1 MPPMICKI
9 SNFMEDLNSLNPEQ
23 LEKWFTDETT
33 IWIPPSKQ
41 ISGKNRILAL
51 FRAIFRRYDS
61 IEWSVSEIFHL
72 GNEKY
77 FYQTTSL
84 GSMLGKGSYENDICT
99 IIQFSESGKILYLSD
114 YFKDT
119 KVFN

>member
-1 MPPMICKI
+1 MVCKI
-9 SNFMEDLNSLNPEQ
+9 SDFMKDLNSLKIDQ
-23 LEKWFTDETT
+23 LEKWFTDEST
-33 IWIPPSKQ
+33 IWIPPSKE

-51 FRAIFRRYDS
+51 FRAIFRRYEK
-61 IEWSVSEIFHL
+61 IEWHVSEIFHL

-77 FYQTTSL
+77 FYQTTSIGNMS
-84 GSMLGKGSYENDICT
+84 GSGEYENSICT
-99 IIQFSESGKILYLSD
+99 IVQFSEHGKIIYLSD

>member
-1 MPPMICKI
+1 MICKV
-9 SNFMEDLNSLNPEQ
+9 SHFMKDLNSLNPVH
-23 LEKWFTDETT
+23 LEKWFTDESI
-33 IWIPPSKQ
+33 IWIPPSKE

-51 FRAIFRRYDS
+51 FRAIFRRYEN
-61 IEWSVSEIFHL
+61 IEWRVSEIFSL

-77 FYQTTSL
+77 FYQTNSL
-84 GSMLGKGSYENDICT
+84 GNLTGKRTYKNEICT
-99 IIQFSESGKILYLSD
+99 VIQFSESGKIIYLSD

>member
-1 MPPMICKI
+1 MAEIVCKI
-9 SNFMEDLNSLNPEQ
+9 NDFMKDLNSLKIEH
-23 LEKWFTDETT
+23 LEKWFTDEST

-61 IEWSVSEIFHL
+61 IEWQVFEIFPL
-72 GNEKY
+72 GNQKF
-77 FYQTTSL
+77 FYQTTSY
-84 GSMLGKGSYENDICT
+84 GRMTDKGVYENNICT
-99 IIQFSESGKILYLSD
+99 LVQFSEEGKIIYLSD

-119 KVFN
+119 KAFN

>member
-1 MPPMICKI
+1 MNCKI
-9 SNFMEDLNSLNPEQ
+9 SHFMQDLNSLNIEK
-23 LEKWFTDETT
+23 LEKWFTDESV

-51 FRAIFRRYDS
+51 FRAIFRRYEN
-61 IEWSVSEIFHL
+61 IEWQIAEIFPL
-72 GNEKY
+72 GNNKY
-77 FYQTTSL
+77 FYQTSSS
-84 GSMLGKGSYENDICT
+84 GNMPGKGVYTNDICT
-99 IIQFSESGKILYLSD
+99 IVHFSDNGTILYLSD